1 METTLWQVIAAAG
14 TVAAVWFTARHDARQ
29 ARTELQKAVENA
41 INPKLEILANSVAT
55 VDVRLGKVEV
65 RLGKVEADVSDL
77 KADVAFL
84 RGRQEELDRTADP
97 GQSS

>member
-14 TVAAVWFTARHDARQ
+14 TVAAVWFAARHDARQ
-29 ARTELQKAVENA
+29 ARTELQKTVENA
-41 INPKLEILANSVAT
+41 INPKLELLANSVAA
-55 VDVRLGKVEV
+55 VEV

-84 RGRQEELDRTADP
+84 RGRQEERDRTADP
-97 GQSS
+97 AQSS

>member
-14 TVAAVWFTARHDARQ
+14 TVAAVWFAARHDARQ

-41 INPKLEILANSVAT
+41 INPKLEILANSVAA
-55 VDVRLGKVEV
+55 VDV

-84 RGRQEELDRTADP
+84 RGRQEERDRTADP
-97 GQSS
+97 GQST

>member
-14 TVAAVWFTARHDARQ
+14 TVAAVWFAARHDARQ

-41 INPKLEILANSVAT
+41 INPKLEILANSVAA
-55 VDVRLGKVEV
+55 VEV

-77 KADVAFL
+77 KADMAFL
-84 RGRQEELDRTADP
+84 RGRQEERDRTADP
-97 GQSS
+97 GQST

>member
-14 TVAAVWFTARHDARQ
+14 TVAAVWFAARHDARQ
-29 ARTELQKAVENA
+29 ARTELQKTVENA
-41 INPKLEILANSVAT
+41 INPKLELLANSVAA
-55 VDVRLGKVEV
+55 VEV

-84 RGRQEELDRTADP
+84 RGRQEERDRTADP
-97 GQSS
+97 GQST

>member
-14 TVAAVWFTARHDARQ
+14 TVAAVWFAARHDARQ

-41 INPKLEILANSVAT
+41 INPKLEILANSVAA
-55 VDVRLGKVEV
+55 VDV

-84 RGRQEELDRTADP
+84 RGRQEERDRTADP

>member
-14 TVAAVWFTARHDARQ
+14 TVAAVWFAARHDARQ
-29 ARTELQKAVENA
+29 ARTELQKTVENA
-41 INPKLEILANSVAT
+41 INPKLELLANSVAA
-55 VDVRLGKVEV
+55 VDV

-84 RGRQEELDRTADP
+84 RGRQEERDRTADP

>member
-14 TVAAVWFTARHDARQ
+14 TVAAVWFAARHDARQ

-41 INPKLEILANSVAT
+41 INPKLELLANSVAA
-55 VDVRLGKVEV
+55 VEV

-77 KADVAFL
+77 KADMAFL
-84 RGRQEELDRTADP
+84 RGRQEERDRAADP
-97 GQSS
+97 GQST